1 MWTPQALS
9 QSWQAAELD
18 HLIDPIINLLM
29 SACEAYN
36 RRDQWI
42 LLRMNMATNLMG
54 SSMAQT
60 QLHHNSQV
68 TAPTCRKSKLT
79 GLLIINPAWIST
91 SKPKPNSQSKKT

>member
-1 MWTPQALS
+1 
-9 QSWQAAELD
+9 
-18 HLIDPIINLLM
+18 M

-36 RRDQWI
+36 RRDQWT

-68 TAPTCRKSKLT
+68 TAHTGRKNRST
-79 GLLIINPAWIST
+79 GLLIINPAWNST
-91 SKPKPNSQSKKT
+91 SKPNPNSQSKKT